1 MSTYLV
7 CFAVSDFIF
16 KEAVHTR
23 ADNSTV
29 LVSTVYIQGGPK
41 VSLHTLALIAQS
53 LSAQCR

>member
-23 ADNSTV
+23 ADGSTV
-29 LVSTVYIQGGPK
+29 LVSTVYILIDIIRFNIFSVNYQ
-41 VSLHTLALIAQS
+41 LAF
-53 LSAQCR
+53 